1 MGSIFM
7 SGWKYPIMAREK
19 MRWIRQYFILCLIH
33 KSYRERA
40 GGCVGWRYKLGNNR
54 EKERERER

>member
-33 KSYRERA
+33 KSYRERELGDVL
-40 GGCVGWRYKLGNNR
+40 GGDIS
-54 EKERERER
+54 